1 MKKLALLLLIVLVGY
16 ALTGVAQVRPG
27 ERAVVRRFGR
37 VVAQPGP
44 GLWIGLPWG
53 MDRVERVPV
62 NFVHRQYVGYQP
74 NSDADQFMPPG
85 QMLTGDQNLVNV
97 QVVVDYSVG
106 EGDAVVDFVLS
117 RDRVEPAIAR
127 ATEAALHEWVAANGV
142 DDVLLKGKVELRQWL
157 PPRVQ
162 ERIEP
167 YRLGVRV
174 QSASVVYLAAPDDVK
189 PDFERVMIAQSQI
202 NTKVNDARQDAA
214 RLLKSAE
221 ADANSYTQRAA
232 AYAGGKR
239 VLADADAQAFLA
251 RLEQYQRLKA
261 DNPDILSAIWWAE
274 TGKLLA
280 AMKSNGQIDILDD
293 KIGADGLDVTQF
305 ARPKKKKD

>member
-1 MKKLALLLLIVLVGY
+1 MKKLALLLLLVLAGY

-44 GLWIGLPWG
+44 GLWVGLPWG

-62 NFVHRQYVGYQP
+62 NFVNRQYVGFQP
-74 NSDADQFMPPG
+74 GPDADQFMPPG

-106 EGDAVVDFVLS
+106 DGDAVVDYVLS

-127 ATEAALHEWVAANGV
+127 ATEAALHEWIAANSV
-142 DDVLLKGKVELRQWL
+142 DDVLLKAKVELRQWL
-157 PPRVQ
+157 PSRVQ
-162 ERIEP
+162 ERIEA

-214 RLLKSAE
+214 RLIKNAE
-221 ADANSYTQRAA
+221 ADANSRTQNAA
-232 AYAGGKR
+232 AYAGGRR
-239 VLADADAQAFLA
+239 VLA
-251 RLEQYQRLKA
+251 E
-261 DNPDILSAIWWAE
+261 SE
-274 TGKLLA
+274 E
-280 AMKSNGQIDILDD
+280 
-293 KIGADGLDVTQF
+293 IGRA
-305 ARPKKKKD
+305 

>member
-1 MKKLALLLLIVLVGY
+1 MKKLAAIILLVLAGY

-44 GLWIGLPWG
+44 GLWVGLPWG

-62 NFVHRQYVGYQP
+62 NFVHRQYVGFQP
-74 NSDADQFMPPG
+74 GADVDQFMPPG

-97 QVVVDYSVG
+97 QVAVDYSVG
-106 EGDAVVDFVLS
+106 EGDAVIDFVLS
-117 RDRVEPAIAR
+117 RDRVEPAISR

-174 QSASVVYLAAPDDVK
+174 QSASVVYLGAPEDVK

-202 NTKVNDARQDAA
+202 NTKVNDAKQESA
-214 RLLKSAE
+214 RLMKNAE
-221 ADANSYTQRAA
+221 ADANSWTQRAA
-232 AYAGGKR
+232 GYAAGRR
-239 VLADADAQAFLA
+239 VLAESEAQAFIA

-261 DNPDILSAIWWAE
+261 DNPDVLSAIWWAE
-274 TGKLLA
+274 MGKLLA